1 MGCGMFPV
9 GPGNRHTPPF
19 TSQPCRLAIWLT
31 SVVLILGLESACT
44 SKTDF
49 QESLGGPLGM
59 YPDHA
64 LGHFTPAE
72 RREYESQ
79 WQRRE
84 QETKAGDRAQ

>member
-1 MGCGMFPV
+1 MGCWG
-9 GPGNRHTPPF
+9 R
-19 TSQPCRLAIWLT
+19 CRSVREPRRRAIWLT

-44 SKTDF
+44 SQTDF

-64 LGHFTPAE
+64 LRHFTPAE

-84 QETKAGDRAQ
+84 QGTKADDRAQ